1 MQDRPPNG
9 DKIEIVVTEG
19 AHMGN
24 VMEFS
29 QRRVKP
35 EPQFDLAV
43 QIAAIQVS
51 QQETAAKFSAS
62 MEAFGRNLRD
72 IDELACCIDD
82 AEAREQVRLRS
93 KSIRREVLLA
103 LWKWLDACRLDGD
116 DFEKNRQ

>member
-35 EPQFDLAV
+35 EPQLDLAV
-43 QIAAIQVS
+43 QINAIQAS
-51 QQETAAKFSAS
+51 QEETARKFAAGIEVLGNS
-62 MEAFGRNLRD
+62 LRD
-72 IDELACCIDD
+72 IDAIICCIDE

-93 KSIRREVLLA
+93 KSIPPRSFPGFAEVVGR
-103 LWKWLDACRLDGD
+103 CRLDGD